1 VESWHSISSGKTIQ
15 DALVQPLNLH
25 QKLVVGV
32 FLFFFFL
39 NQNLH
44 VRQGKGITPPMKVVL
59 SGYLS
64 SHGKGRMN

>member
-32 FLFFFFL
+32 FLFKSESACQARKRDYTS
-39 NQNLH
+39 NESGA
-44 VRQGKGITPPMKVVL
+44 VWL
-59 SGYLS
+59 SQFTR
-64 SHGKGRMN
+64 KR

>member
-32 FLFFFFL
+32 FLFLFFFKSESACQARKRDYTS
-39 NQNLH
+39 NESGA
-44 VRQGKGITPPMKVVL
+44 VWL
-59 SGYLS
+59 SQFTR
-64 SHGKGRMN
+64 KR